1 MKRIYKHLF
10 FVLPIAGVMLLVPG
24 AVSFLPS
31 DAGLG
36 AAVLL
41 FLIVDPLFALGIGVA
56 AGWDVRRFWYAP
68 LLTALL
74 YWLGAVVFIAG
85 WNSSILFYVV
95 VYLFVGAGAM
105 GITHFVR
112 YVRGKL

>member
-41 FLIVDPLFALGIGVA
+41 FLIVDLC
-56 AGWDVRRFWYAP
+56 
-68 LLTALL
+68 
-74 YWLGAVVFIAG
+74 
-85 WNSSILFYVV
+85 
-95 VYLFVGAGAM
+95 
-105 GITHFVR
+105 
-112 YVRGKL
+112 